1 MTKHKSSNILINKAS
16 GEQELFDVA
25 KLRNSLSR
33 AGADDFVVK
42 EITENI
48 QEWLYEGVST
58 KKIYERAFS
67 LLRRQS
73 QRNATLY
80 KLKRSLFELGPS
92 GYPFEH
98 LIGEIYRRRGFSVEV
113 GVVVQGHCITHEM
126 DVIATDSREQI
137 LLECKYGIDQG
148 KIISIQVPLYVRSR
162 IEDIIAERK
171 QFSQYKDLT
180 FNGGV
185 VTNTRFSND
194 AIEYSKCYGLSL
206 LGWDYPNGNGLK
218 EILEC
223 ERIFPVTILSSLTAK
238 QKSFIMDQGIVTCLQ
253 LHNDLKVLESMT
265 IPPNKMKSIQEELEA
280 ILEI

>member
-16 GEQELFDVA
+16 GEQEFFDVA

-42 EITENI
+42 DITENI
-48 QEWLYEGVST
+48 QAWLYEGVST
-58 KKIYERAFS
+58 KKIYERAFT

-126 DVIATDSREQI
+126 DVIATNTSDKFCWNANMESTRAKPSVSRYPFMFDHVSKT
-137 LLECKYGIDQG
+137 LLLNESK
-148 KIISIQVPLYVRSR
+148 
-162 IEDIIAERK
+162 
-171 QFSQYKDLT
+171 FH
-180 FNGGV
+180 
-185 VTNTRFSND
+185 NT
-194 AIEYSKCYGLSL
+194 K
-206 LGWDYPNGNGLK
+206 
-218 EILEC
+218 
-223 ERIFPVTILSSLTAK
+223 T
-238 QKSFIMDQGIVTCLQ
+238 
-253 LHNDLKVLESMT
+253 
-265 IPPNKMKSIQEELEA
+265 
-280 ILEI
+280 

>member
-16 GEQELFDVA
+16 GEQEFFDVA

-42 EITENI
+42 DITENI
-48 QEWLYEGVST
+48 QAWLYEGVST
-58 KKIYERAFS
+58 KKIYERAFT

-126 DVIATDSREQI
+126 DVIATNTSEQI

-148 KIISIQVPLYVRSR
+148 KTISIQVPLYVRSR
-162 IEDIIAERK
+162 IEDIVAERK
-171 QFSQYKDLT
+171 QIPQYKDLT

-185 VTNTRFSND
+185 VTNTRFSAD
-194 AIEYSKCYGLSL
+194 SIEYSKCYGLSL
-206 LGWDYPNGNGLK
+206 LGWDYPTGNGLK
-218 EILEC
+218 EILER
-223 ERIFPVTILSSLTAK
+223 ERIFPITILSNLTAK
-238 QKSFIMDQGIVTCLQ
+238 QKGFIMDQGIVTCLQ
-253 LHNDLKVLESMT
+253 LHNDLKVLESMA